1 MDKQKKKDKKIII
14 ARKIKKQ
21 KQEQKVSQ
29 VVKIV
34 INEPKRKRVKKSF
47 TGKEEK
53 AIKQEPNKIK
63 ESFNQQSSIAPVV
76 RFYVPPVSQ
85 STAPALYQS
94 PNLTYSTG
102 VKKINEDFTPK
113 KEAEQPKET
122 PKESLKEKF
131 DQITQVMPER
141 FSFGSQASPLMTTVA
156 TEPEETTE
164 ASQPVKG
171 QIPPPGW
178 DEAMQRTKETINL
191 PEGTPEEPQE
201 GVPGE
206 SLDAKF
212 KFLKSYAR
220 ERLREMVTLAYESEL
235 TTGKTGQPKKIFN
248 NKTKSADLV
257 AMLEAKVKNIAE
269 LDFLFNKVR
278 AERT

>member
-1 MDKQKKKDKKIII
+1 M
-14 ARKIKKQ
+14 
-21 KQEQKVSQ
+21 
-29 VVKIV
+29 
-34 INEPKRKRVKKSF
+34 
-47 TGKEEK
+47 
-53 AIKQEPNKIK
+53 
-63 ESFNQQSSIAPVV
+63 
-76 RFYVPPVSQ
+76 
-85 STAPALYQS
+85 YQS